1 MARSISKSSTAA
13 IATSATKVYGFIVAS
28 HTNGTLKLED
38 SVGGGQNLIVDTITF
53 AAGPQVW
60 TFPTPITCNN
70 GLFATIGGTAVI
82 DFIID

>member
-1 MARSISKSSTAA
+1 MARSISKAASAA
-13 IATSATKVYGFIVAS
+13 ISTGPTKIYGFLVNS

-53 AAGPQVW
+53 AAGPQTW
-60 TFPTPITCNN
+60 TFPAPITCNN

-82 DFIID
+82 NFIID